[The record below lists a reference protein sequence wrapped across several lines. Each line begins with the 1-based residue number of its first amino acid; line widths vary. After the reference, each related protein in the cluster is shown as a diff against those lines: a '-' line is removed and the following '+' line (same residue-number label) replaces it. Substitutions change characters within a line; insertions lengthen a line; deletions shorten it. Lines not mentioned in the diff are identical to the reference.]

1 VAPHLISTDHQA
13 SKDTIMSDTE
23 ILFTR
28 CGGATASTIAIQRG
42 FLHDEFASGGAVLRS
57 LQESG
62 DAAVR
67 ESHFDHSIP
76 SMFREGGNIPPIWA
90 RARGADTVVLAIS
103 WVDEFQSVV
112 VRTGSAIR
120 TLADLAGKR
129 LAVPLYEGIS
139 IDFQRGANFH
149 GLASALAIAGL
160 GRDDVTFVDVPVE
173 RGQGFASGA
182 AELAALFDGR
192 VDAVFLRQSS
202 GLRLL
207 RQHSQGLHE
216 LVRLTDEPN
225 PLHRVNNGTPRPLTV
240 HRSFLDQHRPLV
252 VRYIAALLRAAEW
265 AEANPDDALYA
276 LTEEDGRSDR
286 ETIAATF
293 PRYATSLRPRLTDE
307 YVAGL
312 SAQKDFLFAWGFLEA
327 DFDVADWIERGP
339 LAEAE
344 ALVSAETSIAA
355 E

>member
-1 VAPHLISTDHQA
+1 
-13 SKDTIMSDTE
+13 MSDTE

-28 CGGATASTIAIQRG
+28 CGGATASTIAIQQN
-42 FLHDEFASGGAVLRS
+42 FLQDEFADGGAVLRS
-57 LQESG
+57 LQESS
-62 DAAVR
+62 DAAVH

-90 RARGADTVVLAIS
+90 RARGADTAVLAIS
-103 WVDEFQSVV
+103 WVDEFQSIVT
-112 VRTGSAIR
+112 RADSDIR
-120 TLADLAGKR
+120 SLADLGGKR

-149 GLASALAIAGL
+149 GLANGLDIAGL
-160 GRDDVTFVDVPVE
+160 ARADVTFVDVPVE
-173 RGQGFASGA
+173 RGQGVASGA

-202 GLRLL
+202 GLRLFREHGNAL
-207 RQHSQGLHE
+207 RE

-225 PLHRVNNGTPRPLTV
+225 ALHRINNGTPRPLTV
-240 HRSFLDQHRPLV
+240 HRSFLAEHRDLV

-265 AEANPDDALYA
+265 SEANPDGALDAL
-276 LTEEDGRSDR
+276 TREDGRSDR

-293 PRYATSLRPRLTDE
+293 PRYATSLRPKLTDE

-312 SAQKDFLFAWGFLEA
+312 SAQKDFPFAWGFLQA

-339 LAEAE
+339 LEEAE
-344 ALVSAETSIAA
+344 ALIAA
-355 E
+355 ETRAENPIPAE

>member
-1 VAPHLISTDHQA
+1 
-13 SKDTIMSDTE
+13 MSDTE

-28 CGGATASTIAIQRG
+28 CGGATASTIAIQQN
-42 FLHDEFASGGAVLRS
+42 FLQDEFEGSGTLLRS

-103 WVDEFQSVV
+103 WVDEFQSIVTRADGDV
-112 VRTGSAIR
+112 R

-129 LAVPLYEGIS
+129 LAVPLYADIS

-149 GLASALAIAGL
+149 GLANGLAIAGL
-160 GRDDVTFVDVPVE
+160 DRADVTFVDVPVE
-173 RGQGFASGA
+173 RNGGRGSGA
-182 AELAALFDGR
+182 AELDALFDGR
-192 VDAVFLRQSS
+192 VDAVFLRQAS
-202 GLRLL
+202 GLRLF
-207 RQHSQGLHE
+207 REHAGALHE

-225 PLHRVNNGTPRPLTV
+225 PLHRINNGTPRPLTV
-240 HRSFLDQHRPLV
+240 HRSFLAEHRDLV

-265 AEANPDDALYA
+265 SEANPEDALDA
-276 LTEEDGRSDR
+276 LTREDGRSDR

-293 PRYATSLRPRLTDE
+293 PRYATSLHPRLTDE

-312 SAQKDFLFAWGFLEA
+312 AAQKDFLFAWGFLEA
-327 DFDVADWIERGP
+327 DFDVAQWIDRGP

-344 ALVSAETSIAA
+344 AFVAAESRPETSVAA